1 MEGDHSLFIRE
12 DAAERAWEIL
22 QPVME
27 KPPPVV
33 HYAKGTWGPP
43 EAEQLIAPRT
53 WHLTGQ
59 RDAADNMSGMFR
71 TPRVAR

>member
-1 MEGDHSLFIRE
+1 
-12 DAAERAWEIL
+12 
-22 QPVME
+22 ME
-27 KPPPVV
+27 KPPPIV

-71 TPRVAR
+71 IPHVAH